1 MLSITRHRLLGCAG
15 LLAMVLSSHTAV
27 TQVQGTFDL
36 DGRSVGELASAG
48 VHVVVLIFG
57 ATDCP
62 ISNRYVPEIARLEA
76 EWKPRGI
83 AFWWIFPNPEDTPAL
98 VRKHGHDFSITT
110 PTLIDTRQDLVRLA
124 HVTVTPE
131 AAVFAVK
138 NGELS
143 EVYHGRIDDRYISFG
158 DEHPQATRHELQ
170 DAIKAALGGH
180 PAPRSAERPV
190 GCSIIPIASVTPKL

>member
-1 MLSITRHRLLGCAG
+1 MLSTIRRRLLSCAG
-15 LLAMVLSSHTAV
+15 LLAMVLSLHAV
-27 TQVQGTFDL
+27 VAQVQGAVDL
-36 DGRSVGELASAG
+36 EGRSVGELATAG
-48 VHVVVLIFG
+48 AQVVVLIFA

-76 EWKPRGI
+76 EWKPRGV
-83 AFWWIFPNPEDTPAL
+83 AFWWVFPNPEDTPAL
-98 VRKHGHDFSITT
+98 VRKHGHDFSITAR
-110 PTLIDTRQDLVRLA
+110 TLVDTRQELVRLA

-158 DEHPQATRHELQ
+158 HEHPQATRHELQ

-180 PAPRSAERPV
+180 PALSPAEGPV
-190 GCSIIPIASVTPKL
+190 GCSIIPIASVTPRP